1 MHCIALSKDLLQ
13 KGLKHNTSVKIQG
26 FEGFYYV
33 KDEMPSKW
41 KNKID
46 ISMGAD
52 IKAPIEWGRRKIV
65 IKYGLPKNIIIKNNE
80 IISK

>member
-1 MHCIALSKDLLQ
+1 
-13 KGLKHNTSVKIQG
+13 
-26 FEGFYYV
+26 
-33 KDEMPSKW
+33 MPSKW

-52 IKAPIEWGRRKIV
+52 IKAAIEWGRRKIV